1 MFLKALFLIVMLLA
15 PAAASVGERYYEPAG
30 GFSLCPPAGWVVREA
45 PGQKFKVMLLL
56 SGEMPVANVIAKE
69 MEFDGPLEEF
79 FAGNLSMLSRMSE
92 AGRLKGYRLLGRSGL
107 TTESGAKALKAVVE
121 QEINGHLL
129 RQTFYAFEGP
139 AGRKIFLT
147 ATVPAAAGVEY
158 DRALDESAQTFRFE
172 GPPAAAKP

>member
-1 MFLKALFLIVMLLA
+1 VLLKTLFLIVMLLA
-15 PAAASVGERYYEPAG
+15 PAGLSVGERYYEPAG

-56 SGEMPVANVIAKE
+56 SGEMPVANVLAKE
-69 MEFDGPLEEF
+69 MEFDGSLEEF
-79 FAGNLSMLSRMSE
+79 VSGNLSLLSQMSQ
-92 AGRLKGYRLLGRSGL
+92 AGRLKGYRLLGRSEL
-107 TTESGAKALKAVVE
+107 TTESGAKALKAVTE
-121 QEINGHLL
+121 QEIGGHAL

-147 ATVPAAAGVEY
+147 ATVPAAATGEY
-158 DRALDESAQTFRFE
+158 DKALDESAKTFRLE